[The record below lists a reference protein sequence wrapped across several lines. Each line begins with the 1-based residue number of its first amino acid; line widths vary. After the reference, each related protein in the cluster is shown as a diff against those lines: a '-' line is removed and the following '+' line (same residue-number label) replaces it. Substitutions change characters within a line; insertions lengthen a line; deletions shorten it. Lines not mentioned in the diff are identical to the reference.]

1 MRYRLN
7 KFYGGIKMSKK
18 ISFKMKLLMSIL
30 PTVIIGMLVLSY
42 SAFYQFRK
50 TIEDSIINDRVEETS
65 ELTQNINTW
74 LDGKLLEVRG
84 AANTPTAQLI
94 QSNLAAVN
102 NFNVQRIQFLDKN
115 YPGEYDNTSATL
127 FNNDGISRAHYAN
140 GTFVNGDVSKKPWYK
155 TLMSGVPYNIS
166 NPVVSKGTGK
176 TLIVIGVPIKDSSDK
191 SIGTMISGVNL
202 SYVQDQVK
210 AFKYGQKGYSLLIG
224 KDGTILVD
232 PNQSLVM
239 KNKISDVK
247 DTNMKALGKEM
258 MDNKSGTF
266 QFSSGGDKFIAFY
279 NQIPLSG
286 WHVASVI
293 SEDELFAS
301 SQKLIGPLLIITLVI
316 VAIIWMIIMLL
327 AKRMTSPLIKLS
339 AFSEEIAVG
348 NLTNELNVKGNDEIG
363 KVGNSLN
370 NTVHKLK
377 EMISAIS
384 NSANEVSALSN
395 DLVAATEESLRG
407 TEEVS
412 RSMQEI
418 ATGASSQAES
428 VGRASMVTRELV
440 DDINEVSRQCNY
452 MINVVGESQKVSKSG
467 SEGVKEA
474 VESIKTI
481 ATTNSYNVKE
491 TQNLLEQSKEIG
503 QIVDVISDIAEQT
516 NLLALNAAIEAAGA
530 GEQGKGFAV
539 VADEVR
545 KLAEQSS
552 TSSNRIA
559 ELVSGIQKQI
569 ETIAEKMNKGTN
581 EVMHGV
587 DVATLVGK
595 NFEEIEKAFKEISSV
610 VSEVSQATNSMVKKA
625 STTNEVISNVAAITE
640 ENSAATE
647 QVTAANQEQTA
658 YVHQIGDTANKLDKL
673 VGKLKGTVDKFKI

>member
-1 MRYRLN
+1 
-7 KFYGGIKMSKK
+7 
-18 ISFKMKLLMSIL
+18 
-30 PTVIIGMLVLSY
+30 
-42 SAFYQFRK
+42 
-50 TIEDSIINDRVEETS
+50 
-65 ELTQNINTW
+65 
-74 LDGKLLEVRG
+74 
-84 AANTPTAQLI
+84 
-94 QSNLAAVN
+94 
-102 NFNVQRIQFLDKN
+102 
-115 YPGEYDNTSATL
+115 
-127 FNNDGISRAHYAN
+127 
-140 GTFVNGDVSKKPWYK
+140 
-155 TLMSGVPYNIS
+155 
-166 NPVVSKGTGK
+166 
-176 TLIVIGVPIKDSSDK
+176 
-191 SIGTMISGVNL
+191 MISGVNL

-232 PNQSLVM
+232 PNKTLVM

-279 NQIPLSG
+279 NQVPLSG

-301 SQKLIGPLLIITLVI
+301 SQKLIAPLLIITLVI

-348 NLTNELNVKGNDEIG
+348 NLTSELNVNGNDEIG

-384 NSANEVSALSN
+384 DSANEVSALSN
-395 DLVAATEESLRG
+395 NLVAATEESLRG

-428 VGRASMVTRELV
+428 VGRASTVTRELV
-440 DDINEVSRQCNY
+440 DDINEVFSKCNY

-516 NLLALNAAIEAAGA
+516 NLLALNAAIEAARA

-595 NFEEIEKAFKEISSV
+595 NFEEIEKVFKEISFV
-610 VSEVSQATNSMVKKA
+610 VSEVSQATNSMAKKA
-625 STTNEVISNVAAITE
+625 NTTNEVISNVAAITE

-647 QVTAANQEQTA
+647 QVTASNQEQTA
-658 YVHQIGDTANKLDKL
+658 YTHQIGDTANKLDKL
-673 VGKLKGTVDKFKI
+673 VEKLKGTVDKFKI